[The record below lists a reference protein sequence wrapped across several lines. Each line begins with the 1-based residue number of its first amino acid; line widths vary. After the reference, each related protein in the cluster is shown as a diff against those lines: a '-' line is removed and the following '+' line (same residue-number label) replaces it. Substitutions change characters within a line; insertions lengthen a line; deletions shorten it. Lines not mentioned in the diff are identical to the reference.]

1 MRPFTVDWPRYD
13 SATEYADFLLKL
25 KEEGGTNVR
34 KTPEVNDLL
43 MKELL
48 MKDLPMKSLFLRA
61 IVPALLL
68 CQLATAQQNVRT
80 IFLVRHAEKAS
91 AAPDAPLSADG
102 EKRAE
107 CLAATLKDAGIKQIY
122 VTDVKRTQ
130 QTAAPLAKAL
140 KITPTVLP
148 AKDSNGLIKNLVY
161 AGGGN
166 ILVVGHSDTIPF
178 VIARL
183 QGGTVA
189 PIGENEYDRM
199 FVMTVAEAAGM
210 PAATL
215 HYCSAG
221 TPVKAAPVPSHTP
234 AKAPAKKKKP

>member
-1 MRPFTVDWPRYD
+1 MIL
-13 SATEYADFLLKL
+13 A
-25 KEEGGTNVR
+25 
-34 KTPEVNDLL
+34 
-43 MKELL
+43 MKH
-48 MKDLPMKSLFLRA
+48 LFLRA
-61 IVPALLL
+61 VFPALLL
-68 CQLATAQQNVRT
+68 CQMAAAQQNVRT
-80 IFLVRHAEKAS
+80 VFLVRHAEKAS
-91 AAPDAPLSADG
+91 TAADAPLSPDG
-102 EKRAE
+102 EKRAQ

-122 VTDVKRTQ
+122 VTDVLRTQ

-140 KITPTVLP
+140 KIKPTILP
-148 AKDSNGLIKNLVY
+148 AKDSNGLIKNLAY
-161 AGGGN
+161 IGGGN

-221 TPVKAAPVPSHTP
+221 APAKATPTP
-234 AKAPAKKKKP
+234 AHPAKKKAPAKKMY

>member
-1 MRPFTVDWPRYD
+1 MIH
-13 SATEYADFLLKL
+13 A
-25 KEEGGTNVR
+25 
-34 KTPEVNDLL
+34 
-43 MKELL
+43 MKHF
-48 MKDLPMKSLFLRA
+48 FLRA
-61 IVPALLL
+61 VFPALLL
-68 CQLATAQQNVRT
+68 CQLAAAQQNVRT
-80 IFLVRHAEKAS
+80 VFLVRHAEKAS
-91 AAPDAPLSADG
+91 AAADAPLSPEG

-122 VTDVKRTQ
+122 VTDVTRTQ

-140 KITPTVLP
+140 KIKPTILP
-148 AKDSNGLIKNLVY
+148 AKDSNVLIKNLAY
-161 AGGGN
+161 TGGGN
-166 ILVVGHSDTIPF
+166 ILVVGHSDTVPF

-199 FVMTVAEAAGM
+199 FVMTVVEAAGM

-221 TPVKAAPVPSHTP
+221 SAANAAPTPAHPAKTP
-234 AKAPAKKKKP
+234 AKSTPKKKKG

>member
-1 MRPFTVDWPRYD
+1 MIH
-13 SATEYADFLLKL
+13 A
-25 KEEGGTNVR
+25 
-34 KTPEVNDLL
+34 
-43 MKELL
+43 MKH
-48 MKDLPMKSLFLRA
+48 LFLRA
-61 IVPALLL
+61 VFPALLL
-68 CQLATAQQNVRT
+68 CQLAAAQQNVRT
-80 IFLVRHAEKAS
+80 VFLVRHAEKAS
-91 AAPDAPLSADG
+91 AAADAPLSPEG

-122 VTDVKRTQ
+122 VTDVMRTQ

-140 KITPTVLP
+140 KIKPTILP
-148 AKDSNGLIKNLVY
+148 AKDPNALIKNLVY
-161 AGGGN
+161 TGGGN
-166 ILVVGHSDTIPF
+166 ILVVGHSDTVPF

-199 FVMTVAEAAGM
+199 FIMTVAEAAGM

-221 TPVKAAPVPSHTP
+221 SGAKAAPTPAHPAKTP
-234 AKAPAKKKKP
+234 AKAAPKKKS